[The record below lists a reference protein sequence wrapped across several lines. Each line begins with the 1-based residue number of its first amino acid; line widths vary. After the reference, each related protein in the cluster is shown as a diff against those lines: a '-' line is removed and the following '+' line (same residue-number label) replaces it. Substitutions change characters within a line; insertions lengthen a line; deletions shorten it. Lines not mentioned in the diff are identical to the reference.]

1 METVVE
7 EYQYGFKKGRRTVD
21 RSKLQKIQAE
31 SYEYKKQTWV
41 KFIDLRRAYYRMKR
55 SELCEALEELEV
67 QN

>member
-1 METVVE
+1 M
-7 EYQYGFKKGRRTVD
+7 D